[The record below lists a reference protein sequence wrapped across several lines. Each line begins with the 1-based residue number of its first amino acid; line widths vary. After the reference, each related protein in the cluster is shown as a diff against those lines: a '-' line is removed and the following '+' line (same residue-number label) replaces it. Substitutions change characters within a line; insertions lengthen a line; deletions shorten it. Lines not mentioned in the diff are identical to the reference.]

1 MNYASNKQQL
11 KDIIY
16 QKCLE
21 SAGHEIDLDR
31 AVEMLQLTLL
41 SDSDIIEYD
50 NDDPDPNHD
59 LYREHL
65 FPGSKGL
72 EDSHEA
78 INEYRTEGY
87 FPTFIG

>member
-1 MNYASNKQQL
+1 MNFASNKQQL

-21 SAGHEIDLDR
+21 SASHDIDLDR
-31 AVEMLQLTLL
+31 AVEMLQLALL

-50 NDDPDPNHD
+50 HDDPDRFLD
-59 LYREHL
+59 FYKEH
-65 FPGSKGL
+65 FPQAGKGL

-78 INEYRTEGY
+78 INDYRTEGY
-87 FPTFIG
+87 FPTFVG